1 MPTLSDSKKKWEFGD
16 LCAFGGHTLNV
27 KKLTTIEC
35 SLPMANYPLKC
46 PFCPDEQLI
55 WRYDMGKHMETKHP
69 DEISPAEG
77 IVSKEEKEIINKK
90 LKNTRNC
97 LLKTD
102 LEKLSDEALKL
113 LPLKDFWDSRKK
125 EWKSNAYGT
134 FAKQQSARMKRLF
147 GAENFTPSQDN

>member
-1 MPTLSDSKKKWEFGD
+1 MSIHQLNNDSTEPICAFCGSEGHMPTLSDSKKKWEFGD

-69 DEISPAEG
+69 DARLDH
-77 IVSKEEKEIINKK
+77 IVQTVYFPDGGHNFKQVEAP
-90 LKNTRNC
+90 
-97 LLKTD
+97 LLQS
-102 LEKLSDEALKL
+102 LAQAG
-113 LPLKDFWDSRKK
+113 PLNVILQRRRAS
-125 EWKSNAYGT
+125 E
-134 FAKQQSARMKRLF
+134 
-147 GAENFTPSQDN
+147 